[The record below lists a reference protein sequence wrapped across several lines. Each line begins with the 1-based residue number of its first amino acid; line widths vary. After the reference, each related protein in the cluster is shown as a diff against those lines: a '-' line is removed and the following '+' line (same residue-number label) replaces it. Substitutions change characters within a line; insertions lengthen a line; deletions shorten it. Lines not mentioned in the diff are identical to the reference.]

1 LSARLWFCELKRGCE
16 KQQRGARSAWKSGAS
31 APRQQAKKDSRASAP
46 VAPAVE
52 IFRAFAKAGRR
63 LAEIHIHSEQQ
74 PDKRSGITND
84 PNRDDDPQ

>member
-1 LSARLWFCELKRGCE
+1 
-16 KQQRGARSAWKSGAS
+16 
-31 APRQQAKKDSRASAP
+31 